1 MKKWWRAVRPRV
13 VPPLAYAFAR
23 LLGSTLRVKAIGFEK
38 YEDVQTGVIFAGW
51 HGLTLVPALF
61 FRGRGFWTIISRS
74 RDGEMQ
80 NQIFNRLGFHTIRG
94 STGRSGARAAVES
107 IRVLKN
113 GATMA
118 FTPDGPRGPSG
129 IVQPGIV
136 VMAKR
141 SGAALVPV
149 GVSASW
155 KLHAPTWDRYMVPMP
170 FARCTIVFGEPLFIS
185 KDASDEESEEVRLRL
200 EAEIN
205 RTQAKAEASFKKS
218 R

>member
-1 MKKWWRAVRPRV
+1 VKRWWRAVRPRI

-23 LLGSTLRVKAIGFEK
+23 LLGSTLRVKAIGFEE

-170 FARCTIVFGEPLFIS
+170 FARCIIVFGEPLFIS
-185 KDASDEESEEVRLRL
+185 KDASDVESEEVRLRL
-200 EAEIN
+200 EKEIN